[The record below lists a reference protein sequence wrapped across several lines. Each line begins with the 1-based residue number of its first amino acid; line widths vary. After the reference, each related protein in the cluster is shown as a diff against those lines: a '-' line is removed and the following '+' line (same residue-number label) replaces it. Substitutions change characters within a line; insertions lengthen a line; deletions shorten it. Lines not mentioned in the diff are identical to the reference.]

1 MRRLLLAGLVLLA
14 GAVSAAAAQ
23 EATPVTSDHCRA
35 LLAQISKKPQ
45 FKAFAVSEN
54 GRECHAV
61 WGGAS
66 QLQANREARAGCEV
80 DGRRCLLIAVR

>member
-1 MRRLLLAGLVLLA
+1 MRRFLLAGLVLMVA
-14 GAVSAAAAQ
+14 GSATP

-45 FKAFAVSEN
+45 FKAFAVTEN

-61 WGGAS
+61 WGSAS
-66 QLQANREARAGCEV
+66 QVQANREARAGCEV